1 MTEQETEKK
10 IRTAFSHAAPDTLDQ
25 ILSACT
31 PFNNGI
37 VRASARETRGGFAQ
51 IILDVNPSISL
62 AVDDKEIISRAVALN
77 EDGEKILADLSLEG
91 RLLSAAVEA
100 VTASLVAAGY
110 VSADQN
116 TVLVTIAD
124 ADAEKETELQD
135 KVSQIIARTIRED
148 LKDTGTDASVIAQ
161 PADAGDAGL
170 IRLAAAYG
178 ISLGKAALIRRMT
191 DKEGAAMED
200 MEQNNEQQKEQ
211 QKETRQFDDLASA
224 SVNDI
229 ALLADEDPIQD
240 DTVTR
245 IGRASD
251 RAYIGHKGALE
262 AALTYAGLT
271 MKQVKK
277 QKIKIGRRKGRMIY
291 KVKIKGRGG
300 KYKYEL
306 DGRTGEMVRCKKN
319 GKKTKQ
325 YKKYY
330 KKMGK
335 KYKITYRKGGT
346 IMNMMNN
353 DPNNANAQIPMPEG
367 AISEQEAKEAAL
379 NHAGVKE
386 SDTQYVYV
394 HPEIDHGQVEHYDV
408 KFVAGGMKYKY
419 AIGLYDGAV
428 LGRGVKD
435 KVHKGKYVYEGNYH
449 EHVAPPMGTVSQTA
463 PVTDTTPT
471 ADAAPQ
477 AAAPAQAAAPTQA
490 ATPENPTGDMLSE
503 GDALNIALNYAGL
516 TMGDLIRWK
525 VKLRTKHGR
534 TVYRIK
540 LKVQG
545 YEYEIDVDAYT
556 QSITKAHKEVDF

>member
-1 MTEQETEKK
+1 MTDQETEDK
-10 IRTAFSHAAPDTLDQ
+10 IRTAFSHAAPDNLDQ

-37 VRASARETRGGFAQ
+37 VRSDVPESRVGFAQ

-62 AVDDKEIISRAVALN
+62 EIDEAQTVSQAVALN
-77 EDGEKILADLSLEG
+77 ADGGKILAGLNLTG
-91 RLLSAAVEA
+91 RLLSVAMEA
-100 VTASLVAAGY
+100 VIAALVEAGY
-110 VSADQN
+110 VNADQN
-116 TVLVTIAD
+116 SVLVSVAD
-124 ADAEKETELQD
+124 ADAGQETKLQD
-135 KVSQIIARTIRED
+135 QVSQIIAEAVRED
-148 LKDTGTDASVIAQ
+148 LKDTGADASVIAQ
-161 PADAGDAGL
+161 PVNLEDEDL

-178 ISLGKAALIRRMT
+178 ISPGKAALICKMLDREGETME
-191 DKEGAAMED
+191 DKEQKDTKQMED
-200 MEQNNEQQKEQ
+200 
-211 QKETRQFDDLASA
+211 LADA

-229 ALLADEDPIQD
+229 ALLADEDPIKD

-245 IGRASD
+245 IGKASE
-251 RAYIGHKGALE
+251 AGYIGHKGALE
-262 AALTYAGLT
+262 AALTFAGLT

-277 QKIKIGRRKGRMIY
+277 QKVKIGRRKGRMIY

-330 KKMGK
+330 KKLGK
-335 KYKITYRKGGT
+335 KYKIGYRKGGT
-346 IMNMMNN
+346 ITMMNN

-367 AISEQEAKEAAL
+367 AISEEQAKEAAL

-428 LGRGVKD
+428 LGRAVKD

-463 PVTDTTPT
+463 PVTDTTLKAEET
-471 ADAAPQ
+471 AQAAAPAP
-477 AAAPAQAAAPTQA
+477 AAAPAQAAA
-490 ATPENPTGDMLSE
+490 PENPTGDMLSE

-516 TMGDLIRWK
+516 TMEDLIRWK
-525 VKLRTKHGR
+525 IKLRTKQGR

-540 LKVQG
+540 LKIQG

-556 QSITKAHKEVDF
+556 QAVTKAHKEVDF